1 MSKDYSFLGDAK
13 TVAVACNQWG
23 DTGKGKIVDFLAP
36 WADIVARGTG
46 GANAGHTVCNNGR
59 EFVTHLLPSS
69 IFHDRDG
76 KMSIIG
82 SGVAFDPRQ
91 CIEELS
97 ALQAAGYSSQQLR
110 ISWRAKLVLPQHI
123 LLDLLSGMQDG
134 SNAIGTTGRG
144 IGPAYADYYN
154 RCSLFVGDLFHRDT
168 FVKKL
173 RLNLEEKIAR
183 LQSYD
188 HALVEQICGQPRL
201 GGGVYFHPETMLDQD
216 AIIDEYTGSFA
227 NQLRDYVTDTTDI
240 MRTSLGKKRILLEG
254 AQGYLLSIEYGSYPY
269 VTSSDC
275 SIEGLAKGV
284 GLSVRDVDLTFGV
297 VKAFYMTR
305 VGKGAF
311 PTEFGGLAS
320 DEHCVQT
327 TREREKAEYGSANV
341 NDSDPLRQG
350 IAIRMRG
357 NEYGATTGRPRRVG
371 WLDLALLRQAL
382 HVNGNDIILT
392 KVDVLDEC
400 EEIKICT
407 AYRYAGEQFF
417 FGRDTIKSG
426 EIFPTVFPDNA
437 FLTSCEPVYQSFPG
451 WLSPTS
457 GIRSYADLPLN
468 MRTIIEFI
476 EHETGAAVRMISVGP
491 DREQT
496 IIKSSGRS

>member
-1 MSKDYSFLGDAK
+1 MAQDFSFLGDAK
-13 TVAVACNQWG
+13 TVAVVCNQWG
-23 DTGKGKIVDFLAP
+23 DTGKGKIIDFLTP

-46 GANAGHTVCNNGR
+46 GANAGHTVCYGGKV
-59 EFVTHLLPSS
+59 FVSHLLPSS

-91 CIEELS
+91 CIDELRM
-97 ALQAAGYSSQQLR
+97 LQSGGCTSDHLR
-110 ISWRAKLVLPQHI
+110 ISRHSKLVLPQHI
-123 LLDLLSGMQDG
+123 LLDQLAHTQSG

-168 FVKKL
+168 FAKKL

-188 HALVEQICGQPRL
+188 RSLVKQICSNPRV
-201 GGGVYFHPETMLDQD
+201 GGGAYFHPESILDHE
-216 AIIDEYTGSFA
+216 AIVDEYTGSFA
-227 NQLRDYVTDTTDI
+227 DQLRDYVTDTGEI
-240 MRTSLGKKRILLEG
+240 MHAALGKKRILLEG
-254 AQGYLLSIEYGSYPY
+254 AQGYLLSIDYGSYPY

-284 GLSVRDVDLTFGV
+284 GLSARNVDRTFGV

-311 PTEFGGLAS
+311 PTEFGGFAS
-320 DEHCVQT
+320 DEHCAGMN
-327 TREREKAEYGSANV
+327 REKEKTQYGGVTV
-341 NDSDPLRQG
+341 NDPDPLRQG
-350 IAIRMRG
+350 IAIRLQG
-357 NEYGATTGRPRRVG
+357 DEYGATTGRPRRAG
-371 WLDLALLRQAL
+371 WLDLPLLRQSL
-382 HVNGNDIILT
+382 RVNSNDIILT

-400 EEIKICT
+400 EEIQICT
-407 AYRYAGEQFF
+407 AYRYIGEQFF

-426 EIFPTVFPDNA
+426 EIFQTVFPENA
-437 FLTSCEPVYQSFPG
+437 FLKSCEPIYQSFPG
-451 WLSPTS
+451 WLCPTS
-457 GIRSYADLPLN
+457 GARSYDDLPRN
-468 MRTIIEFI
+468 MLAIIEFI
-476 EHETGAAVRMISVGP
+476 ERETGAAVRMVSVGP

-496 IIKSSGRS
+496 IIR

>member
-1 MSKDYSFLGDAK
+1 MKKDFSFLGNAK
-13 TVAVACNQWG
+13 TVAVVCNQWG
-23 DTGKGKIVDFLAP
+23 DTGKGKIIDFLTP

-46 GANAGHTVCNNGR
+46 GANAGHTICYQGR

-69 IFHDRDG
+69 IFHDCDG
-76 KMSIIG
+76 KISIIG

-91 CIEELS
+91 CLEELG
-97 ALQAAGYSSQQLR
+97 ALQEAGYPSRQLR
-110 ISWRAKLVLPQHI
+110 ISRHSKLVLPQHI
-123 LLDLLSGMQDG
+123 LLDQLSGIRKD
-134 SNAIGTTGRG
+134 SDAIGTTGRG

-183 LQSYD
+183 LRAYD
-188 HALVEQICGQPRL
+188 HHLVEQICRQQRL
-201 GGGVYFHPETMLDQD
+201 GNGAYFHPDSMLDPE
-216 AIIDEYTGSFA
+216 AIVEDYTGFFA
-227 NQLRDYVTDTTDI
+227 DQLREYVTDTTEI
-240 MRTSLGKKRILLEG
+240 MRASLGKKRILLEG

-284 GLSVRDVDLTFGV
+284 GLNVGDVDLTFGA

-311 PTEFGGLAS
+311 PTECGGLVS
-320 DEHCVQT
+320 DEHCGQI
-327 TREREKAEYGSANV
+327 TREQEKAEYSRVNV
-341 NDSDPLRQG
+341 NDPDSLRQG

-382 HVNGNDIILT
+382 RVNGNDIILT

-400 EEIKICT
+400 EEIKLCT

-417 FGRDTIKSG
+417 LGRDTIKHG
-426 EIFPTVFPDNA
+426 EQFFTVFPDNA
-437 FLTSCEPVYQSFPG
+437 FLKSCEPVYQSFPG
-451 WLSPTS
+451 WLTSTS
-457 GIRSYADLPLN
+457 GLRSYADLPKN
-468 MRTIIEFI
+468 MRAIIEYI
-476 EHETGAAVRMISVGP
+476 ERETGAVVRMVSVGP

-496 IIKSSGRS
+496 IIR